1 MRTPVCEETNRITRA
16 KVNKAMETS
25 RGATQAKA
33 VMGIVEIGGSRID
46 AITLRGMMT
55 KAIRGT
61 TTDADFS
68 CQT

>member
-1 MRTPVCEETNRITRA
+1 
-16 KVNKAMETS
+16 METS

-33 VMGIVEIGGSRID
+33 VREIVEIGGSRID
-46 AITLRGMMT
+46 AITLRGKMT

-61 TTDADFS
+61 TTDAGFS